1 MINVLLLSAG
11 TNAAFHVSKII
22 KEKFFQD
29 FKIIG
34 TDINER
40 HLIASCHY
48 LDAFY
53 QVPLITHP
61 DYYSTILN
69 ICQKENIQFILPIF
83 DADQQLLFPEN
94 KDLKSINVCSLSTPQ
109 SSLSF
114 YRDKKQTFEFLQS
127 INLPTPKIYNL
138 SNIEDE
144 TFYFIKPINGNGS
157 IGAQKKQGKEIKSIS
172 NIQNYI
178 IQELCSNPEK
188 TVECFY
194 YNGKIKSIARER
206 IASKAGVC
214 TKTLISY
221 DRALE
226 EIAVKFAEK
235 AQLPLC
241 FNLQFMKNLQND
253 FVITDVNLR
262 LAGGMSLS
270 YAAGWD
276 EVSALAHFMK
286 GETEHVFD
294 TFPDN
299 IPNQYVVRAYTDIVT
314 KIEKPRLFLDLDGTL
329 LDSSLRHK
337 KVLDDVLSEFNINI
351 STNNLIGFK
360 KDGKNNVDFM
370 LAQRINKDTALKI
383 QKQWVLKIENNEN
396 LSKDRLFP
404 DTLNFLSAAIQ
415 KYDLYLLT
423 ARTNK
428 QAVLSQLTMLGI
440 TDFFSQIF
448 IVEPGKNAALEKT
461 KILASNNA
469 NIMIGDTE
477 TDYEAAAANNIS
489 FFAINRGFRSQKYWT
504 DKKIASYSSLSEIF
518 NKL

>member
-1 MINVLLLSAG
+1 MV
-11 TNAAFHVSKII
+11 
-22 KEKFFQD
+22 
-29 FKIIG
+29 
-34 TDINER
+34 
-40 HLIASCHY
+40 
-48 LDAFY
+48 
-53 QVPLITHP
+53 
-61 DYYSTILN
+61 
-69 ICQKENIQFILPIF
+69 
-83 DADQQLLFPEN
+83 
-94 KDLKSINVCSLSTPQ
+94 
-109 SSLSF
+109 
-114 YRDKKQTFEFLQS
+114 
-127 INLPTPKIYNL
+127 
-138 SNIEDE
+138 
-144 TFYFIKPINGNGS
+144 
-157 IGAQKKQGKEIKSIS
+157 
-172 NIQNYI
+172 
-178 IQELCSNPEK
+178 
-188 TVECFY
+188 CFY